1 MKSVYL
7 SARFE
12 RREELQEYQRE
23 LETLGIQVIARWLE
37 VEPPSGTRGLSED
50 ELQEL
55 AELDL
60 EDVSRADGFVCF
72 SDPAGAR
79 DGAARHVEFGIAVA
93 MGKPIV
99 VVGCR
104 EHLFHRLP
112 EISVVEDWGDA
123 LRLLLNQQACALETA
138 GVSG

>member
-12 RREELQEYQRE
+12 RRQELQEYQRE
-23 LETLGIQVIARWLE
+23 LESLGIEVIARWLV

-60 EDVSRADGFVCF
+60 EDVQRAEGFVCF
-72 SDPAGAR
+72 SDPVGAR
-79 DGAARHVEFGIAVA
+79 DGAARHVEFGLAVA

-104 EHLFHRLP
+104 EHLFHRLA
-112 EISVVEDWGDA
+112 EIRVVEDWGDA
-123 LRLLLNQQACALETA
+123 LRFLLSQKAYELETA
-138 GVSG
+138 DALR